1 MFNTFRQY
9 EKEYLGWIHSGYPGS
24 SVFTQDFIANF
35 LEQDRKVRLWRHQE
49 EAFLR
54 TVYAY
59 EILGRKNLLLNIV
72 TGGGK
77 TAIIATVIAWL
88 RSCHNI
94 QSFLIMVPNL
104 IVRDRLETDF
114 KDKSVFRKFKLFPPG
129 QEHLINTVDL
139 HTLGERGGPQG
150 MLEAGIIL
158 GNIQQFYQHHIT
170 GQRNLAYTQRYI
182 DNIAIF
188 NDEAHN
194 TPAPEYSNILAH
206 LSEKARFRLDTTAT
220 PDRADGQAPDTE
232 MIFEYDI
239 QDALA
244 EAPPIIKSV
253 VVYQPE
259 ISSVQLTYTNPDTG
273 EKRTIDEMDEE
284 FEKIEKGLSATQWV
298 TDYDPMKK
306 QIAVALNRLEEQKR
320 RAKAIGGN
328 KYKPILFVVAI
339 CIKDA
344 KSAVEVLENDFNFK
358 DKVLLV
364 TEESAD
370 VVVGKKANGQP
381 LIAREAATE
390 IGSFDSF
397 YEAVVSVLMLR
408 EGWDVPEVSVTLLLR
423 KFSSPVYGQQVI
435 GRGLRRNLR
444 GTDEPEICAV
454 IDHPKL
460 KHDWLWELVKAKV
473 RPDVEQTEL
482 FGDEDLPPKRKEQK
496 LVKPENIIEIPDP
509 VEGEDVDFSDI
520 EALEDITRDYPN
532 WKEIIAGFI
541 YDRQVVEI
549 TKVELSG
556 VKGVTLDETR
566 RLEIYTPP
574 EVTSDA
580 SKSEE
585 KNGDLIERLKQ
596 NLLDIG
602 IALLYEAGIGSRER
616 GYMYN
621 VIMDHI
627 RDKMFKGESAG
638 FASRED
644 LKFALS
650 KLQEVYRNF
659 NSLPGL
665 VESIVR
671 YRNAR

>member
-1 MFNTFRQY
+1 MFNAFRQY
-9 EKEYLGWIHSGYPGS
+9 EKEYLDWIQSGYPETNI
-24 SVFTQDFIANF
+24 FTQDFIANL
-35 LEQDRKVRLWRHQE
+35 LEQDRKVRLWKHQE

-54 TVYAY
+54 AVYAY
-59 EILGRKNLLLNIV
+59 EILRKKNLLLNIV

-88 RSCHNI
+88 RSSHNV

-150 MLEAGIIL
+150 MLESGIIL

-170 GQRNLAYTQRYI
+170 GQRNLAYIMRYI

-194 TPAPEYSNILAH
+194 TPAPEYSNILAR
-206 LSEKARFRLDTTAT
+206 LSEKAKFRLDTTAT
-220 PDRADGQAPDTE
+220 PDRADGQSPDTE

-244 EAPPIIKSV
+244 EVPPIIKSV

-259 ISSVQLTYTNPDTG
+259 ISSVQLAYTNPDTG
-273 EKRTIDEMDEE
+273 EKRTVDEMDEE
-284 FEKIEKGLSATQWV
+284 FEKIENGLTATQWV
-298 TDYDPMKK
+298 TDYDPMQK
-306 QIAVALNRLEEQKR
+306 QIAIALNRLEEQRR
-320 RAKAIGGN
+320 RAKAVGG
-328 KYKPILFVVAI
+328 KYKPIVFVVAI

-344 KSAVEVLENDFNFK
+344 ERAVKVLENDFGLK
-358 DKVLLV
+358 DRVLLV
-364 TEESAD
+364 TEDSAD
-370 VVVGKKANGQP
+370 TIVGKKPNGEP
-381 LIAREAATE
+381 LTAREAAKE
-390 IGSFDSF
+390 IGSFDSP
-397 YEAVVSVLMLR
+397 YDAVVSVLMLR
-408 EGWDVPEVSVTLLLR
+408 EGWDVPEVSVILLLR
-423 KFSSPVYGQQVI
+423 KFSSLVYGQQVI

-460 KHDWLWELVKAKV
+460 KHDWLWELVRAKV
-473 RPDVEQTEL
+473 RTDVRQTEL
-482 FGDEDLPPKRKEQK
+482 FDDEDLPPKRKVQE
-496 LVKPENIIEIPDP
+496 LVRPENIIEIPEP
-509 VEGEDVDFSDI
+509 IEGEDVDLSDI
-520 EALEDITRDYPN
+520 EALEDTTEDYPN
-532 WKEIIAGFI
+532 WKEVIACFNYG
-541 YDRQVVEI
+541 QVVEI

-556 VKGVTLDETR
+556 IKGVSLDESR

-574 EVTSDA
+574 EVDS
-580 SKSEE
+580 SKETIEE
-585 KNGDLIERLKQ
+585 NGDLIEKLKR
-596 NLLDIG
+596 NVLDIG
-602 IALLYEAGIGSRER
+602 VTLLYEAGIGSHER
-616 GYMYN
+616 GYMYS
-621 VIMDHI
+621 VLMDHI

-638 FASRED
+638 FASKGS

-650 KLQEVYRNF
+650 KLQEIYRNF
-659 NSLPGL
+659 SALPGL
-665 VESIVR
+665 IESIVR
-671 YRNAR
+671 YRHAD

>member
-1 MFNTFRQY
+1 MFNAFRQY
-9 EKEYLGWIHSGYPGS
+9 EKEYIDWVQGGYPETTI
-24 SVFTQDFIANF
+24 FTQDFIANL
-35 LEQDRKVRLWRHQE
+35 LEQDRKNRLWRHQE

-54 TVYAY
+54 TVYSY

-94 QSFLIMVPNL
+94 QSFLVMVPNL

-114 KDKSVFRKFKLFPPG
+114 KDKSVFRKFRLFPPG

-150 MLEAGIIL
+150 MLESGIIL

-170 GQRNLAYTQRYI
+170 GQRNLAYIKRYI

-194 TPAPEYSNILAH
+194 TPAPEYTNILAH
-206 LSEKARFRLDTTAT
+206 LSEKAKFRLDTTAT
-220 PDRADGQAPDTE
+220 PDRADGQSPDTE

-244 EAPPIIKSV
+244 EMPPIIKSV

-284 FEKIEKGLSATQWV
+284 FARIERGLTATQWV

-306 QIAVALNRLEEQKR
+306 QIAVALNRLEEQRR
-320 RAKAIGGN
+320 RAKAFGEN

-344 KSAVEVLENDFNFK
+344 KRAVDVLEDDFGLK
-358 DKVLLV
+358 SRVLLV
-364 TEESAD
+364 TEDSAD
-370 VVVGKKANGQP
+370 EVVGKKPNGEP
-381 LIAREAATE
+381 LTAREAAKE
-390 IGSFDSF
+390 IGSFDSP

-444 GTDEPEICAV
+444 GSDEPEICAV

-460 KHDWLWELVKAKV
+460 KHDWLWELVRAKV
-473 RPDVEQTEL
+473 RSDIGQTEL

-496 LVKPENIIEIPDP
+496 LVRPENIIEIPEP
-509 VEGEDVDFSDI
+509 IEGEDVDFSDI
-520 EALEDITRDYPN
+520 ETLEDTTKDYPN
-532 WKEIIAGFI
+532 WKEVIAGFN

-556 VKGVTLDETR
+556 VKGVSLDKTR

-574 EVTSDA
+574 EVES
-580 SKSEE
+580 SKETTEE
-585 KNGDLIERLKQ
+585 NGDLIEMLKR
-596 NLLDIG
+596 NVLDVG
-602 IALLYEAGIGSRER
+602 VTLLYEAGIGSHER
-616 GYMYN
+616 GYMYS
-621 VIMDHI
+621 VLMDHI
-627 RDKMFKGESAG
+627 RDKMFNGESAG
-638 FASRED
+638 FASKD
-644 LKFALS
+644 NLKFALL
-650 KLQEVYRNF
+650 KMQEIYRNF
-659 NSLPGL
+659 SGLPGL

-671 YRNAR
+671 YRDAG

>member
-1 MFNTFRQY
+1 MFNAFRQY
-9 EKEYLGWIHSGYPGS
+9 EKEYIDWVQGGYPETNI
-24 SVFTQDFIANF
+24 FTQDFISNL
-35 LEQDRKVRLWRHQE
+35 LEQDRKNRLWRHQE

-54 TVYAY
+54 TVYSY

-114 KDKSVFRKFKLFPPG
+114 KDKSVFRRFKLFPPG

-139 HTLGERGGPQG
+139 HTLGERSGPQG
-150 MLEAGIIL
+150 MLESGIIL

-170 GQRNLAYTQRYI
+170 GQRNLAYINRYI
-182 DNIAIF
+182 DNIAVF

-194 TPAPEYSNILAH
+194 TPATEYTNILAH
-206 LSEKARFRLDTTAT
+206 LSEKAKFRLDTTAT
-220 PDRADGQAPDTE
+220 PDRADGQSPDTE

-259 ISSVQLTYTNPDTG
+259 ISSVQLTYTNSDTG

-284 FEKIEKGLSATQWV
+284 FEKIERGLTATQWV

-320 RAKAIGGN
+320 RAKAVGEN

-344 KSAVEVLENDFNFK
+344 ERAVKVFEEDFDLK
-358 DKVLLV
+358 GKVLLV
-364 TEESAD
+364 TEDSAD
-370 VVVGKKANGQP
+370 TIVGKKANGQP
-381 LIAREAATE
+381 LTAREAVKE
-390 IGSFDSF
+390 VGSFNSP

-408 EGWDVPEVSVTLLLR
+408 EGWDVPEVSAILLLR

-444 GTDEPEICAV
+444 GTEDPEICAV

-460 KHDWLWELVKAKV
+460 KHDWLWEMVRAKV
-473 RPDVEQTEL
+473 RSDVGQADL
-482 FGDEDLPPKRKEQK
+482 FGDEDLPPKRKPQI
-496 LVKPENIIEIPDP
+496 LIRPENLIDIPNP
-509 VEGEDVDFSDI
+509 EGEEDVDFSDI
-520 EALEDITRDYPN
+520 EAMEDTTTDYPN
-532 WKEIIAGFI
+532 WKEVIGGFS
-541 YDRQVVEI
+541 YDRSEIEI
-549 TKVELSG
+549 TRVNLRG
-556 VKGVTLDETR
+556 IKGVSLDETR
-566 RLEIYTPP
+566 RLEIHTPP
-574 EVTSDA
+574 EVTS
-580 SKSEE
+580 SGGSNEE
-585 KNGDLIERLKQ
+585 GNGNLIEKLKQ
-596 NLLDIG
+596 NVLDMG
-602 IALLYEAGIGSRER
+602 IALLYEAGIGSHER

-621 VIMDHI
+621 VLMDHI
-627 RDKMFKGESAG
+627 RDKMFNGESAG
-638 FASRED
+638 FASKED
-644 LKFALS
+644 LKLALF
-650 KLQEVYRNF
+650 KLPEISRNF
-659 NSLPGL
+659 SSLPGL

-671 YRNAR
+671 YRDAG

>member
-1 MFNTFRQY
+1 MFNAFRQY
-9 EKEYLGWIHSGYPGS
+9 EKEYIDWIQGGYPETNI
-24 SVFTQDFIANF
+24 FTQDFIANL
-35 LEQDRKVRLWRHQE
+35 LEQDRKNRLWKHQE

-54 TVYAY
+54 TVYSY

-77 TAIIATVIAWL
+77 TAIIAAVIAWL

-114 KDKSVFRKFKLFPPG
+114 KDKSVFRRFKLFPPG

-150 MLEAGIIL
+150 MLESGIIL

-170 GQRNLAYTQRYI
+170 GQRNLAYIKRYI
-182 DNIAIF
+182 DNLAIF

-194 TPAPEYSNILAH
+194 TPADEYTNILAH
-206 LSEKARFRLDTTAT
+206 LSEKAKFRLDTTAT
-220 PDRADGQAPDTE
+220 PDRADGHR
-232 MIFEYDI
+232 
-239 QDALA
+239 
-244 EAPPIIKSV
+244 
-253 VVYQPE
+253 
-259 ISSVQLTYTNPDTG
+259 SSRGYTNTDSG

-284 FEKIEKGLSATQWV
+284 FEKIERGLTATQWV

-306 QIAVALNRLEEQKR
+306 QIAVALNRLEEQRR
-320 RAKAIGGN
+320 RAKAVGEN

-344 KSAVEVLENDFNFK
+344 ERAVKVLEDDFDLK
-358 DKVLLV
+358 GKVLLV
-364 TEESAD
+364 TEDSAD
-370 VVVGKKANGQP
+370 TVVGKKANGQP
-381 LIAREAATE
+381 LTAREAAKE
-390 IGSFDSF
+390 IGSFNSP

-408 EGWDVPEVSVTLLLR
+408 EGWDVPEVSAILLLR

-460 KHDWLWELVKAKV
+460 KHDWLWELVRAKV
-473 RPDVEQTEL
+473 RSDVGQAEL
-482 FGDEDLPPKRKEQK
+482 FGDEDLPPKRKPQI
-496 LVKPENIIEIPDP
+496 LIRPENLIDIPNP
-509 VEGEDVDFSDI
+509 EGEEDVDLSDI
-520 EALEDITRDYPN
+520 EAMEDTTTDYPN
-532 WKEIIAGFI
+532 WKGVIAGFS
-541 YDRQVVEI
+541 YDRSEIEI
-549 TKVELSG
+549 TRVNLSG
-556 VKGVTLDETR
+556 IKGIALDETR
-566 RLEIYTPP
+566 RIEIHTPP
-574 EVTSDA
+574 EVTS
-580 SKSEE
+580 SEGSDE
-585 KNGDLIERLKQ
+585 EDNGNLIEKLKW
-596 NLLDIG
+596 NVLDMG
-602 IALLYEAGIGSRER
+602 IALLYEAGIGSHER

-627 RDKMFKGESAG
+627 RDKMFNGESAG
-638 FASRED
+638 FASKED
-644 LKFALS
+644 LKLALL
-650 KLQEVYRNF
+650 KLPEISRNF
-659 NSLPGL
+659 SSLPGL

-671 YRNAR
+671 YRDVG

>member
-1 MFNTFRQY
+1 MFNAFKQY
-9 EKEYLGWIHSGYPGS
+9 EKEYLDWLHSGYAGTN
-24 SVFTQDFIANF
+24 VFTQDFIANL
-35 LEQDRKVRLWRHQE
+35 LEQDKKNRLWRHQE

-54 TVYAY
+54 TAY
-59 EILGRKNLLLNIV
+59 SYEVLGRKNLLLNIV

-139 HTLGERGGPQG
+139 HTLGEGRSPQG
-150 MLEAGIIL
+150 MLESGIIL

-170 GQRNLAYTQRYI
+170 GQRNLAYIKRYI
-182 DNIAIF
+182 DNLAIF

-194 TPAPEYSNILAH
+194 TPADEYTNILVH
-206 LSEKARFRLDTTAT
+206 LSEKAKFRLDTTAT
-220 PDRADGQAPDTE
+220 PDRADGQSPDTE

-244 EAPPIIKSV
+244 ESPPIIKSV

-259 ISSVQLTYTNPDTG
+259 ISSVQLTYTNSDTG

-284 FEKIEKGLSATQWV
+284 FEKIEKGLTATQWV

-320 RAKAIGGN
+320 RAKAIGKG

-344 KSAVEVLENDFNFK
+344 ERSVKVLEDDFDLK
-358 DKVLLV
+358 GKVLLV
-364 TEESAD
+364 TEDSAD
-370 VVVGKKANGQP
+370 EIVGKKPSGEP
-381 LIAREAATE
+381 LTAREAAKN
-390 IGSFDSF
+390 IGSFDSP

-408 EGWDVPEVSVTLLLR
+408 EGWDVPEVSVILLLR

-460 KHDWLWELVKAKV
+460 KHDWLWEMVRAKV
-473 RPDVEQTEL
+473 RSDVGQGDL
-482 FGDEDLPPKRKEQK
+482 FGDEDLPPRRKPQE
-496 LVKPENIIEIPDP
+496 LVRPENLIEIPEP
-509 VEGEDVDFSDI
+509 TEGEEIDFSDI
-520 EALEDITRDYPN
+520 EELADITKDYPN
-532 WKEIIAGFI
+532 WKEVIAGFN

-549 TKVELSG
+549 TKVEVSG
-556 VKGVTLDETR
+556 IKGVSLDETR
-566 RLEIYTPP
+566 RLEIHTPP
-574 EVTSDA
+574 EVTSSNA
-580 SKSEE
+580 SDEE
-585 KNGDLIERLKQ
+585 DNGNLIEKLKK
-596 NLLDIG
+596 NVLDTG
-602 IALLYEAGIGSRER
+602 IALLYEAGIGSHER

-621 VIMDHI
+621 VLMDHI
-627 RDKMFKGESAG
+627 RDKMFNGESAG
-638 FASRED
+638 FASKED
-644 LKFALS
+644 LNLALL
-650 KLQEVYRNF
+650 KLPEISRNF
-659 NSLPGL
+659 SSLPGL

-671 YRNAR
+671 YRDDS

>member
-1 MFNTFRQY
+1 M
-9 EKEYLGWIHSGYPGS
+9 
-24 SVFTQDFIANF
+24 
-35 LEQDRKVRLWRHQE
+35 
-49 EAFLR
+49 
-54 TVYAY
+54 
-59 EILGRKNLLLNIV
+59 
-72 TGGGK
+72 
-77 TAIIATVIAWL
+77 
-88 RSCHNI
+88 
-94 QSFLIMVPNL
+94 
-104 IVRDRLETDF
+104 RDRLETDF

-139 HTLGERGGPQG
+139 HTLGEKSGPQG
-150 MLEAGIIL
+150 MLESGIIL

-170 GQRNLAYTQRYI
+170 GQRNLAYIKRYI
-182 DNIAIF
+182 DNLAIF

-194 TPAPEYSNILAH
+194 TPADEYTNILAH
-206 LSEKARFRLDTTAT
+206 LSEKAKFRLDTTAT
-220 PDRADGQAPDTE
+220 PDRADGQSPDTE

-244 EAPPIIKSV
+244 EVPPIIKSV

-284 FEKIEKGLSATQWV
+284 FARIERGLTATQWV

-306 QIAVALNRLEEQKR
+306 QIAVALNRLEEQRR
-320 RAKAIGGN
+320 RAKAVGGN

-344 KSAVEVLENDFNFK
+344 KRAVDVLEDDFGLK

-364 TEESAD
+364 TEDSAD
-370 VVVGKKANGQP
+370 EVVGKKPNGES
-381 LIAREAATE
+381 LTAREAAKE
-390 IGSFDSF
+390 IGSFNSPYDV
-397 YEAVVSVLMLR
+397 VVSVLMLR

-444 GTDEPEICAV
+444 GTDEPEISAV

-473 RPDVEQTEL
+473 RSDVGQTEL

-496 LVKPENIIEIPDP
+496 LVRPENIIEIPEP
-509 VEGEDVDFSDI
+509 IEGEDVDFSDI
-520 EALEDITRDYPN
+520 ETLEDTTKDYPN
-532 WKEIIAGFI
+532 WKEVIAGFN

-556 VKGVTLDETR
+556 VKGVSLDKTR

-574 EVTSDA
+574 EVVSSNETI
-580 SKSEE
+580 EE
-585 KNGDLIERLKQ
+585 NGDLIEMLKR
-596 NLLDIG
+596 NILDIG
-602 IALLYEAGIGSRER
+602 VTLPYEAGIGSHER
-616 GYMYN
+616 GYMYS
-621 VIMDHI
+621 VLMDHI
-627 RDKMFKGESAG
+627 RDKMFNGESAG
-638 FASRED
+638 FASKD
-644 LKFALS
+644 NLKFALL
-650 KLQEVYRNF
+650 KLQEIYRNF
-659 NSLPGL
+659 SNLPGL
-665 VESIVR
+665 VESMVR
-671 YRNAR
+671 YRDAG